1 MDFIKKMA
9 TEQFENAMNG
19 DKNNSNQNQN
29 QNQGNNQNQG
39 YNQGQNQNQGN
50 NQNQGYNQDQNQNQS
65 YGQTGGSQYNSNN
78 NGNSGNGPNI
88 SNDDAVHAANQHN
101 SNGSENSS
109 LFSTALGYLNN
120 MNQDDNDVDEDKVQQ
135 DHQQAYNGNTSG
147 MTSSSL
153 GAAAALQA
161 IKSFTSGNSDAASGS
176 KDNSSSGGGIQ
187 TKIIGMAMSEAAKLF
202 DQSGGN
208 VSGDKQDAVTSASQV
223 IMKLMLKNQ
232 VSGMMGGSSSGGLGQ
247 LAGLASKFM

>member
-9 TEQFENAMNG
+9 SEQLENAMNG
-19 DKNNSNQNQN
+19 NSSSNNQNQNSNQDYNQNNNQNQGYGQNQN
-29 QNQGNNQNQG
+29 QNQG
-39 YNQGQNQNQGN
+39 
-50 NQNQGYNQDQNQNQS
+50 

-78 NGNSGNGPNI
+78 NGQGSDSLNI
-88 SNDDAVHAANQHN
+88 SHDDAVQAANQHN

-135 DHQQAYNGNTSG
+135 NHQQAYNGSASG
-147 MTSSSL
+147 MTSSAL
-153 GAAAALQA
+153 GSAAALQA
-161 IKSFTSGNSDAASGS
+161 LKSFTSGNSDAS
-176 KDNSSSGGGIQ
+176 SSSGGSMQ

-208 VSGDKQDAVTSASQV
+208 VSGDKQDAVTSASQT

-232 VSGMMGGSSSGGLGQ
+232 VSGMIGGSNSGGLGQ

>member
-9 TEQFENAMNG
+9 SEQLENAMNG
-19 DKNNSNQNQN
+19 DNNNSNQNQNQNNNNQGYN

-39 YNQGQNQNQGN
+39 YNQNQNQNQG
-50 NQNQGYNQDQNQNQS
+50 

-88 SNDDAVHAANQHN
+88 SSDDAVHAANQHN

-120 MNQDDNDVDEDKVQQ
+120 MNQDDNDVDEDKVQK

-161 IKSFTSGNSDAASGS
+161 LKSFTSGNSDAASGS
-176 KDNSSSGGGIQ
+176 KDNSSSGGGMQ

-232 VSGMMGGSSSGGLGQ
+232 VSGMMGGSNSGGLGQ
-247 LAGLASKFM
+247 LAGLVS